1 MLVKCLRRHIKNI
14 GKYVYKWLEGI
25 GRYPLLVLF
34 ILSFVLGYYLF
45 LIMSLCLGE
54 KSSDRIKRF
63 KKLLEEFENWIA
75 DWIDLEELLM
85 VYLFI
90 YIILIIGLIIGSL

>member
-1 MLVKCLRRHIKNI
+1 MFGKTYENI
-14 GKYVYKWLEGI
+14 GKYVYKWLESI
-25 GRYPLLVLF
+25 GRYALLVLS

-54 KSSDRIKRF
+54 ESSDRIRRF
-63 KKLLEEFENWIA
+63 KKLLEEFEDWIA

-85 VYLFI
+85 VYLSIF
-90 YIILIIGLIIGSL
+90 IILIIGLIIGSL

>member
-1 MLVKCLRRHIKNI
+1 MFEKIYKNI
-14 GKYVYKWLEGI
+14 GKYAYKWLKGI
-25 GRYPLLVLF
+25 GRYPLLVLS

-54 KSSDRIKRF
+54 ESSDRIRRF
-63 KKLLEEFENWIA
+63 KKLLEEFEDWIA

-90 YIILIIGLIIGSL
+90 YIVLIIGLIIGSL